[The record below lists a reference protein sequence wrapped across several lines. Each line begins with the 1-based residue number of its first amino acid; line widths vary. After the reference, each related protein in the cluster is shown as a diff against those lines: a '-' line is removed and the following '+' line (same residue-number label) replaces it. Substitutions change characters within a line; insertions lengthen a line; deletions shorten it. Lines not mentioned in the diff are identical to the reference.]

1 MSRPTHPDVVQ
12 HPLELQWLVLAL
24 HVGGVQAVAAV
35 DELDDVTS
43 GAAHR
48 QVVLGAQVFQGLH
61 QTPLSERER

>member
-35 DELDDVTS
+35 DELDDVTR

-48 QVVLGAQVFQGLH
+48 QVVLGA
-61 QTPLSERER
+61 